1 MSADGNLVW
10 LFVVLFLLA
19 GAVLIA
25 LAYIAHKVRRVHLMT
40 YRLSN
45 EISSSAAMLYRQMEA
60 LQALYAELDLGRALP
75 PTRGWSASPD
85 FLLLIASHA
94 RAARP
99 RMVLECGS
107 GTSTVVI
114 ARALQL
120 NGVGHVHSLEH
131 DPTFAAETREHL
143 RRNGLT
149 EWATVIDSPLRPH
162 RLEAQEYSWYEIERI
177 PDGQIDLL
185 VVDGPPMPIGLEA
198 RYPAGPVLFPRLNPG
213 AVVFLDDAD
222 RMDEKRIVERWQ
234 GKFEK
239 MQVRR
244 HDCEKGCVSLMIANE
259 LSG

>member
-40 YRLSN
+40 YRLSD
-45 EISSSAAMLYRQMEA
+45 EISSGAAMLYRQMEA
-60 LQALYAELDLGRALP
+60 LQALYAELDLRRALP

-85 FLLLIASHA
+85 FLLLIASHT

-107 GTSTVVI
+107 GTSTIVL

-131 DPTFAAETREHL
+131 DPTFAARTREHL
-143 RRNGLT
+143 HRSGLT
-149 EWATVIDSPLRPH
+149 EWATVIDAPLRPY
-162 RLEAQEYSWYEIERI
+162 RSEGKEYSWYEFESI
-177 PDGQIDLL
+177 PDGPIDLL
-185 VVDGPPMPIGLEA
+185 VVDGPPMPIGPEA

-222 RMDEKRIVERWQ
+222 RKDEKRIVERWLKEFLNLERAEYQ
-234 GKFEK
+234 
-239 MQVRR
+239 
-244 HDCEKGCVSLMIANE
+244 CEKGCVSLTQT
-259 LSG
+259 